1 MKPEPIYREIGA
13 NIRTRRR
20 QADVSQDDVAARVG
34 ISRATL
40 ANIET
45 GRQRL
50 LVHQLYRLAKVLG
63 AKPSD
68 LLPAA
73 KDDEMPSHLNAVE
86 IHGDVSAEQKKQVVQ
101 LIGSVR
107 GPIRNQRK

>member
-1 MKPEPIYREIGA
+1 MELEPIYKEIGA

-20 QADVSQDDVAARVG
+20 QADASQDDVAARVG

-63 AKPSD
+63 VRPGD
-68 LLPAA
+68 LLPTANDHA
-73 KDDEMPSHLNAVE
+73 LPSHLDAVE
-86 IHGDVSAEQKKQVVQ
+86 IQGDVSAEQKKQVVQ

-107 GPIRNQRK
+107 GPIRSQRK